1 MAVFLL
7 YLLNLIKELNNISKQ
22 TQQFMVVNKAKK
34 KSRLL
39 LSFKAAGCIEDSQP
53 ATIVLSEVKSTYA
66 ILTSMTLESFEKMN

>member
-1 MAVFLL
+1 
-7 YLLNLIKELNNISKQ
+7 
-22 TQQFMVVNKAKK
+22 MVVNKARK

-66 ILTSMTLESFEKMN
+66 ILTSMALESFEKMNCN

>member
-1 MAVFLL
+1 
-7 YLLNLIKELNNISKQ
+7 
-22 TQQFMVVNKAKK
+22 MVVNKARK

-66 ILTSMTLESFEKMN
+66 ILTSMALESFEKMNCNLFLLKNKCVYISGTSKNSGLS